1 MAHDLLAHAERL
13 LFEDGVAKAE
23 LFCTAG
29 NLRAQKFYA
38 REGWRLG
45 RTFQDAR
52 WPPENVAENVNGGF
66 TVETHAYQKHLG
78 FR

>member
-1 MAHDLLAHAERL
+1 

-29 NLRAQKFYA
+29 NLCAQKFYA
-38 REGWRLG
+38 REGWHLC
-45 RTFQDAR
+45 RTFQDAL
-52 WPPENVAENVNGGF
+52 WLPENVPELVTRGF

-78 FR
+78 LR